1 MNKTIK
7 AIIIEDE
14 APASRL
20 LHAMLTRLRPNWDIK
35 ILTDSVEEAIEWFSI
50 NEHPHI
56 IFLDI
61 QLADGNAFD
70 FLTQAKPTSSIIF
83 TTAYDQYAIRAFSVN
98 SIDYILKPVDE
109 GRLLDAI
116 TKFESTPIISPN
128 YIDTILEA
136 LKPQAKRFRTRFLI
150 SQGDKFVT
158 LMVED
163 IAFIYSENKMTY
175 AVNFKGATFQV
186 ELPLNILIEQ
196 LDPDIFFRAN
206 RQIIINIKSVVKI
219 EPYFA
224 GKISVTTHPK
234 SPMQIIVSREKAVM
248 FKTWLNY

>member
-1 MNKTIK
+1 MNKTIN

-20 LHAMLTRLRPNWDIK
+20 LLAMLTRLRPMWNIE
-35 ILTDSVEEAIEWFSI
+35 ILTGSVEEATEWFSE
-50 NEHPHI
+50 NKHPDL

-70 FLTQAKPTSSIIF
+70 FLSKAKPSSSIIF

-109 GRLLDAI
+109 GRLSAAI
-116 TKFESTPIISPN
+116 SKFESTSIVAPD
-128 YIDTILEA
+128 YIDTILDA
-136 LKPQAKRFRTRFLI
+136 LRPPKKRYRTRFLI

-175 AVNFKGATFQV
+175 AVNFKSETFQV
-186 ELPLNILIEQ
+186 ELPLNTLIDQ
-196 LDPDIFFRAN
+196 LDPDTFFRAN
-206 RQIIINIKSVVKI
+206 RQVIINIKSVVKI

-234 SPMQIIVSREKAVM
+234 SPVQVIVSREKGVM

>member
-1 MNKTIK
+1 MNKTIN

-20 LHAMLTRLRPNWDIK
+20 LLAMLTRLRPMWNIE
-35 ILTDSVEEAIEWFSI
+35 ILTGSVEEATEWFSE
-50 NEHPHI
+50 NKHPDL

-70 FLTQAKPTSSIIF
+70 FLSKAKPSSSIIF

-109 GRLLDAI
+109 GRLSAAI
-116 TKFESTPIISPN
+116 SKFESTSIVAPD
-128 YIDTILEA
+128 YIDTILDA
-136 LKPQAKRFRTRFLI
+136 LRPQKKRYRTRFLI

-175 AVNFKGATFQV
+175 AVNFKSETFQV
-186 ELPLNILIEQ
+186 ELPLNTLIDQ
-196 LDPDIFFRAN
+196 LDPDTFFRAN
-206 RQIIINIKSVVKI
+206 RQVIINIKSVVKI

-234 SPMQIIVSREKAVM
+234 SPVQVIVSREKGVM

>member
-35 ILTDSVEEAIEWFSI
+35 ILTDSVEEATEWFSK
-50 NEHPHI
+50 NTHPDL

-61 QLADGNAFD
+61 QLADGNSFD
-70 FLTQAKPTSSIIF
+70 FLTQAKPKSSIIF
-83 TTAYDQYAIRAFSVN
+83 ATAYDQYAIRAFTVN

-109 GRLLDAI
+109 DRLLEAI
-116 TKFESTPIISPN
+116 VKFESTSMVAPD

-136 LKPQAKRFRTRFLI
+136 IQPQTKRYRTRFLI

-175 AVNFKGATFQV
+175 AINFKGATFQV
-186 ELPLNILIEQ
+186 ELPLNTLVEQ
-196 LDPDIFFRAN
+196 LDPDTFFRAN

-234 SPMQIIVSREKAVM
+234 SPVQAIVSREKSVM

>member
-14 APASRL
+14 VPASRL
-20 LHAMLTRLRPNWDIK
+20 LHAMLTRLRPNWNIN
-35 ILTDSVEEAIEWFSI
+35 ILTDSVEEATEWFSE
-50 NEHPHI
+50 NEHPDLV
-56 IFLDI
+56 FLDI

-70 FLTQAKPTSSIIF
+70 FLSEAKPTSSIIF

-116 TKFESTPIISPN
+116 TKFESSSMVAPH

-136 LKPQAKRFRTRFLI
+136 LKPQSKRYRTRFLI
-150 SQGDKFVT
+150 SQGNKFVT

-163 IAFIYSENKMTY
+163 IAFIYSESKMTY
-175 AVNFKGATFQV
+175 AVNFNGTTFQV
-186 ELPLNILIEQ
+186 ELPLNTLIEQ
-196 LDPDIFFRAN
+196 LDTDTFFRAN

-224 GKISVTTHPK
+224 GKISVTTQPK
-234 SPMQIIVSREKAVM
+234 SPLQVIVSREKSVM